1 MSVLQQQHQLA
12 LRRHNIYMSG
22 SSEERLLAEEL
33 GYRRRWQSHT
43 TTTTTLAVA
52 EKTRDEQARMNAH
65 AIDPDQARAT

>member
-1 MSVLQQQHQLA
+1 MSVLQQHQLA

-22 SSEERLLAEEL
+22 SSEERRLAEEL

-52 EKTRDEQARMNAH
+52 EKTRDEKARMNAL